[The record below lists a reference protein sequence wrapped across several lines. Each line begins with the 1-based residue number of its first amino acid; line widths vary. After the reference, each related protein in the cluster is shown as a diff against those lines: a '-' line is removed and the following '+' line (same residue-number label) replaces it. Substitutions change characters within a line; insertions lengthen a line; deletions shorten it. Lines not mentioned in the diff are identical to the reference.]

1 MHIERIHLPIYT
13 QTLKMFGIWSRES
26 KIKKRAKRSVAIARS
41 ILKSNISKISPDVG
55 KLITEKISQTEKA
68 LEDGN
73 LRDLTMETEGLEG
86 VVEEH
91 LSKFRKSR
99 LRQNIESLLIAVA
112 LALFIRTFIVQP
124 FKIPS
129 GSMIPTL
136 LVGDH
141 LLVNKFIY
149 GTRIPFTDKM
159 VLPIHNINR
168 GDVIVFTYPN
178 YENDPSRDG
187 IDYIKRVIGLPG
199 DSIDI
204 KGRNLNINEEEV
216 PLKYQGEF
224 HDERTGVGYD
234 EYEEDLFGNKHQ
246 VIYLKGKGST
256 EKGEYIPVTKVP
268 EGYVFV
274 MGDNRDNSQDSRF
287 WGFVP
292 VKDIVGKA
300 FLIHWSWDFGSE
312 GILDKVRWH
321 RVLSLI
327 E

>member
-1 MHIERIHLPIYT
+1 
-13 QTLKMFGIWSRES
+13 MFGIWSKES
-26 KIKKRAKRSVAIARS
+26 QIKKRAKRSVATARS
-41 ILKSNISKISPDVG
+41 LYNHNISKIAPDVG
-55 KLITEKISQTEKA
+55 KLIADRISQTEKA

-73 LRDLTMETEGLEG
+73 LKDLATKVEGLDSI
-86 VVEEH
+86 VHEH

-99 LRQNIESLLIAVA
+99 LRQNIESLVIAIA

-141 LLVNKFIY
+141 LLVSKFIY
-149 GTRIPFTDKM
+149 GTRIPLTDKI
-159 VLPIHNINR
+159 VIPIKDIKH

-178 YENDPSRDG
+178 YEDDPSKDG

-204 KGRNLNINEEEV
+204 KGRNIYINGQEV
-216 PLKYQGEF
+216 PLKFFGDF
-224 HDERTGVGYD
+224 RDERTQASYD
-234 EYEEDLFGNKHQ
+234 EYEEDLFGSTHR
-246 VIYLKGKGST
+246 VIYLKGKDST
-256 EKGEYIPVTKVP
+256 EKGEYIPLTKVP

-287 WGFVP
+287 WGLVP
-292 VKDIVGKA
+292 IENIAGKA
-300 FLIHWSWDFGSE
+300 FIIHWSWDFGNKNL
-312 GILDKVRWH
+312 LDKVRWH

-327 E
+327 Q